1 MMPRKKRITLAIAIP
16 VIIVIIIITTGIL
29 LYLNTDMF
37 KSNKTL
43 FLKYLGENSE
53 NLKAI
58 QDVFESSEYEKKLQ
72 DNKYTETTE
81 IKANYTNNL
90 QTTSEDTSN
99 SINKAKIIIKGQK
112 DQPNKYCYKDF
123 KLIKEEDSTISEGNQ
138 NNDENSNSTNNEQG
152 IAEIEYIQNNDN
164 YGVRFSDLFKQYLL
178 VENNNLK
185 ELFEKIGYSE
195 QQLDNIPNSFEID
208 KMTLEDIKFTE
219 EELNNIKERYVNIV
233 SKNVTDKNFEKKSKQ
248 IISINDKN
256 ISTNAYILNL
266 TNEQL
271 NNLYINL
278 LEDLKQDDI
287 ILNKIEKIQ
296 EKISLIKINSS
307 ESLNLKEKFIENI
320 DSTIEKINKT
330 NIGSQETKIIVYEN
344 EGKTIRM
351 TVQGKDYEINF
362 DFLQEQEENEF
373 VITIKKEDIE
383 TQKLEIN
390 KNNEGL
396 KIYIQN
402 NDTDN
407 PIKIS
412 FEQNKNETNT
422 NSSNDSS
429 IKYEIK
435 NSKIEVNIKQK
446 TNIVDNFEN
455 QNVLNDQNSIELN
468 KLEKEQLNAV
478 LNQVTNALQQKT
490 DSISQEIK
498 GEDIQ
503 ELLKTLGII
512 KNEQKIE
519 GKEITETE
527 KNRFNSKFEILA
539 GEDLDNENVLKVVEG
554 LKENVLKAQVGSNQ
568 EIKVEVNKDSNN
580 EEVGRTLEEYIKEKE
595 DTKYNVTIE
604 HDENTGLVKYVIMT
618 PVEKN

>member
-1 MMPRKKRITLAIAIP
+1 MMPRKKRIALAIAIP
-16 VIIVIIIITTGIL
+16 VIIVMIIITTGIL

-123 KLIKEEDSTISEGNQ
+123 KLIKEEDSTISEENQ

-152 IAEIEYIQNNDN
+152 IAEIEYIQNNNN

-195 QQLDNIPNSFEID
+195 QQLGNIPNSFEID

-256 ISTNAYILNL
+256 ISTNAYILNI

-402 NDTDN
+402 NNTEN

-519 GKEITETE
+519 GGEITETE

-539 GEDLDNENVLKVVEG
+539 GENLDNENVLKVVEG

-580 EEVGRTLEEYIKEKE
+580 EEVGRALEEYIKEKE

>member
-1 MMPRKKRITLAIAIP
+1 MMPRKKRIALAIAIP
-16 VIIVIIIITTGIL
+16 VIIVMIIITTGIL

-123 KLIKEEDSTISEGNQ
+123 KLIKEEDSTISEENQ

-233 SKNVTDKNFEKKSKQ
+233 SKNVTDKDFEKKSKQ

-446 TNIVDNFEN
+446 TDIVDNFEN

-519 GKEITETE
+519 GGEITETE

-539 GEDLDNENVLKVVEG
+539 GENLDNENVLKVVEG

-580 EEVGRTLEEYIKEKE
+580 EEVGRALEEYIKEKE

>member
-1 MMPRKKRITLAIAIP
+1 MMPRKKRIALAIAIP
-16 VIIVIIIITTGIL
+16 VIIVMIIITTGIL

-58 QDVFESSEYEKKLQ
+58 QDVFESSEYKKKLQ

-233 SKNVTDKNFEKKSKQ
+233 SKNITDKNFEKKSKQ

-287 ILNKIEKIQ
+287 ILNRIEKIQ

-446 TNIVDNFEN
+446 TDIVDNFEN

-519 GKEITETE
+519 GGEITETE

-539 GEDLDNENVLKVVEG
+539 GENLDNENVLKVVEG

>member
-1 MMPRKKRITLAIAIP
+1 MMPRKKRIALAIAIP
-16 VIIVIIIITTGIL
+16 VIIVMIIITTGIL

-233 SKNVTDKNFEKKSKQ
+233 SKNVTDKDFEKKSKQ

-287 ILNKIEKIQ
+287 ILNRIEKIQ

-446 TNIVDNFEN
+446 TDIVDNFEN

-519 GKEITETE
+519 GGEITETE

-539 GEDLDNENVLKVVEG
+539 GENLDNENVLKVVEG

-580 EEVGRTLEEYIKEKE
+580 EEVGRALEEYIKEKE

>member
-1 MMPRKKRITLAIAIP
+1 MMPRKKRIALAIAIP

-123 KLIKEEDSTISEGNQ
+123 KLIKEEESTISEGNQ

-152 IAEIEYIQNNDN
+152 IAEMEYIQNNDN

-320 DSTIEKINKT
+320 DSTIEKINKS

-519 GKEITETE
+519 GGEITETE

-568 EIKVEVNKDSNN
+568 EIKVEVNKDSKN

>member
-519 GKEITETE
+519 GGEITETE

>member
-1 MMPRKKRITLAIAIP
+1 MMPRKKRIALAIAIP

-178 VENNNLK
+178 IENNNLK

-287 ILNKIEKIQ
+287 ILNSILWKQ
-296 EKISLIKINSS
+296 
-307 ESLNLKEKFIENI
+307 
-320 DSTIEKINKT
+320 
-330 NIGSQETKIIVYEN
+330 
-344 EGKTIRM
+344 
-351 TVQGKDYEINF
+351 
-362 DFLQEQEENEF
+362 
-373 VITIKKEDIE
+373 
-383 TQKLEIN
+383 
-390 KNNEGL
+390 
-396 KIYIQN
+396 IYR
-402 NDTDN
+402 
-407 PIKIS
+407 
-412 FEQNKNETNT
+412 
-422 NSSNDSS
+422 
-429 IKYEIK
+429 
-435 NSKIEVNIKQK
+435 
-446 TNIVDNFEN
+446 
-455 QNVLNDQNSIELN
+455 L
-468 KLEKEQLNAV
+468 
-478 LNQVTNALQQKT
+478 
-490 DSISQEIK
+490 
-498 GEDIQ
+498 
-503 ELLKTLGII
+503 
-512 KNEQKIE
+512 
-519 GKEITETE
+519 
-527 KNRFNSKFEILA
+527 
-539 GEDLDNENVLKVVEG
+539 
-554 LKENVLKAQVGSNQ
+554 
-568 EIKVEVNKDSNN
+568 
-580 EEVGRTLEEYIKEKE
+580 
-595 DTKYNVTIE
+595 
-604 HDENTGLVKYVIMT
+604 
-618 PVEKN
+618 

>member
-1 MMPRKKRITLAIAIP
+1 MMPRKKRIALAIAIP

-233 SKNVTDKNFEKKSKQ
+233 SKNITDKNFEKKSKQ

-287 ILNKIEKIQ
+287 ILNRIEKIQ

-446 TNIVDNFEN
+446 TDIVDNFEN

-519 GKEITETE
+519 GGEITETE

-539 GEDLDNENVLKVVEG
+539 GENLDNENVLKVVEG

>member
-1 MMPRKKRITLAIAIP
+1 MMPRKKRIALAIAIP

-152 IAEIEYIQNNDN
+152 IAEMEYIQNNDN

-320 DSTIEKINKT
+320 DSTIEKINKS

-519 GKEITETE
+519 GEEITETE

>member
-1 MMPRKKRITLAIAIP
+1 MMPRKKRIALAIAIP

-123 KLIKEEDSTISEGNQ
+123 KLIKEEESTISEGNQ

-320 DSTIEKINKT
+320 DSTIEKINKS

-519 GKEITETE
+519 GGEITETE

>member
-1 MMPRKKRITLAIAIP
+1 MMPRKKRIALAIAIP
-16 VIIVIIIITTGIL
+16 VIIVMIIITTGIL

-37 KSNKTL
+37 KSNKIL

-58 QDVFESSEYEKKLQ
+58 QNVFESSEYEKKLQ

-112 DQPNKYCYKDF
+112 DQPSKYCYKDF

-287 ILNKIEKIQ
+287 ILNRIEKIQ

-402 NDTDN
+402 NNTDN

-446 TNIVDNFEN
+446 TDIVDNFEN

-498 GEDIQ
+498 VEDIQ

-519 GKEITETE
+519 GGEITETE

-539 GEDLDNENVLKVVEG
+539 GENLDNENVLKVVEG

>member
-1 MMPRKKRITLAIAIP
+1 MMPRKKRIALAIAIP

-580 EEVGRTLEEYIKEKE
+580 EEAGRALEEYIKEKE

>member
-1 MMPRKKRITLAIAIP
+1 MMPRKKRIALAIAIP

-152 IAEIEYIQNNDN
+152 IAEIEYIKNNDN

-320 DSTIEKINKT
+320 DSTIEKINKS

-519 GKEITETE
+519 GGEITETE

>member
-1 MMPRKKRITLAIAIP
+1 MMPRKKRIALAIAIP
-16 VIIVIIIITTGIL
+16 VIIVMIIITTGIL

-152 IAEIEYIQNNDN
+152 IAEIEYIQNNNN

-195 QQLDNIPNSFEID
+195 QQLGNIPNSFEID

-256 ISTNAYILNL
+256 ISTNAYILNI

-402 NDTDN
+402 NNTEN

-519 GKEITETE
+519 GGEITETE

-539 GEDLDNENVLKVVEG
+539 GENLDNENVLKVVEG

-580 EEVGRTLEEYIKEKE
+580 EEVGRALEEYIKEKE

>member
-271 NNLYINL
+271 NKLYINL

-519 GKEITETE
+519 GGEITETE

>member
-1 MMPRKKRITLAIAIP
+1 MMPRKKRIALAIAIP

-152 IAEIEYIQNNDN
+152 IAEIEYIKNNDN

-320 DSTIEKINKT
+320 DSTIEKINKS

-519 GKEITETE
+519 GEEITETE

-580 EEVGRTLEEYIKEKE
+580 EEVGRALEEYIKEKE

>member
-1 MMPRKKRITLAIAIP
+1 MMPRKKRIALAIAIP

-178 VENNNLK
+178 IENNNLK

-195 QQLDNIPNSFEID
+195 QQLDNIPNSFEIN

-402 NDTDN
+402 NDTHN

-580 EEVGRTLEEYIKEKE
+580 EEAGRALEEYIKEKE

>member
-1 MMPRKKRITLAIAIP
+1 MMPRKKRIALAIAIP

-233 SKNVTDKNFEKKSKQ
+233 SKNVTDKDFEKKSKQ

-351 TVQGKDYEINF
+351 AVQGKDYEINF

-519 GKEITETE
+519 GGEITETE

-539 GEDLDNENVLKVVEG
+539 GENLDNENVLKVVEG

-580 EEVGRTLEEYIKEKE
+580 EEVGRALEKYIKEKE

>member
-1 MMPRKKRITLAIAIP
+1 MMPRKKRIALAIAIP
-16 VIIVIIIITTGIL
+16 VIIVMIIITTGIL

-138 NNDENSNSTNNEQG
+138 NNDENSNSANNEQG

-256 ISTNAYILNL
+256 ISTNAYILNI

-402 NDTDN
+402 NNTEN

-519 GKEITETE
+519 GGEITETE

-539 GEDLDNENVLKVVEG
+539 GENLDNENVLKVVEG

-580 EEVGRTLEEYIKEKE
+580 EEVGRALEEYIKEKE

>member
-1 MMPRKKRITLAIAIP
+1 MMPRKKRIALAIAIP
-16 VIIVIIIITTGIL
+16 VIIVMIIITTGIL

-138 NNDENSNSTNNEQG
+138 NNDENSNSANNEQG

-256 ISTNAYILNL
+256 ISTNAYILNI

-402 NDTDN
+402 NNTEN

-512 KNEQKIE
+512 KNKQKIE
-519 GKEITETE
+519 GGEITETE

-539 GEDLDNENVLKVVEG
+539 GENLDNENVLKVVEG

-580 EEVGRTLEEYIKEKE
+580 EEVGRALEEYIKEKE

>member
-1 MMPRKKRITLAIAIP
+1 MMPRKKRIALAIAIP
-16 VIIVIIIITTGIL
+16 VIIVMIIITTGIL

-58 QDVFESSEYEKKLQ
+58 QDIFESSEYEKKLQ

-138 NNDENSNSTNNEQG
+138 NNDENSNITNNEQG

-256 ISTNAYILNL
+256 ISTNAYILNI

-519 GKEITETE
+519 GGEITETE

-539 GEDLDNENVLKVVEG
+539 GENLDNENVLKVVEG

-580 EEVGRTLEEYIKEKE
+580 EEVGRALEEYIKEKE

>member
-580 EEVGRTLEEYIKEKE
+580 EEAGRALEEYIKEKE

>member
-1 MMPRKKRITLAIAIP
+1 MMPRKKRIALAIAIP
-16 VIIVIIIITTGIL
+16 VIIVMIIITTGIL

-99 SINKAKIIIKGQK
+99 SINKAKIMIKGQK

-519 GKEITETE
+519 GEEITETE

>member
-72 DNKYTETTE
+72 DNKYTESTE

-178 VENNNLK
+178 IENNNLK

-580 EEVGRTLEEYIKEKE
+580 EEAGRALEEYIKEKE

>member
-1 MMPRKKRITLAIAIP
+1 MMPRKKRIALAIAIP

-123 KLIKEEDSTISEGNQ
+123 KLIKEEESTISEGNQ

-152 IAEIEYIQNNDN
+152 IAEMEYIQNNDN

-519 GKEITETE
+519 GEEITETE

>member
-1 MMPRKKRITLAIAIP
+1 MMPRKKRIALAIAIP

-152 IAEIEYIQNNDN
+152 IAEIEYIKNNDN

-320 DSTIEKINKT
+320 DSTIEKINKS

-396 KIYIQN
+396 KIYVQN

-519 GKEITETE
+519 GEEITETE

-580 EEVGRTLEEYIKEKE
+580 EEVGRALEEYIKEKE

>member
-1 MMPRKKRITLAIAIP
+1 MMPRKKRIALAIAIP
-16 VIIVIIIITTGIL
+16 VIIVMIIITTGIL

-58 QDVFESSEYEKKLQ
+58 QDIFESSEYEKKLQ

-123 KLIKEEDSTISEGNQ
+123 KLIKEEDSTISEENQ

-519 GKEITETE
+519 GGEITETE

>member
-1 MMPRKKRITLAIAIP
+1 MMPRKKRIALAIAIP
-16 VIIVIIIITTGIL
+16 VIIVMIIITTGIL

-402 NDTDN
+402 NNTDN

-446 TNIVDNFEN
+446 TDIVDNFEN

-519 GKEITETE
+519 GGEITETE

-539 GEDLDNENVLKVVEG
+539 GENLDNENVLKVVEG

>member
-1 MMPRKKRITLAIAIP
+1 MMPRKKRIALAIAIP
-16 VIIVIIIITTGIL
+16 VIIVMIIITTGIL

-58 QDVFESSEYEKKLQ
+58 QDIFESSEYEKKLQ

-402 NDTDN
+402 NNTDN

-446 TNIVDNFEN
+446 TDIVDNFEN

-519 GKEITETE
+519 GGEITETE

-539 GEDLDNENVLKVVEG
+539 GENLDNENVLKVVEG

>member
-1 MMPRKKRITLAIAIP
+1 
-16 VIIVIIIITTGIL
+16 
-29 LYLNTDMF
+29 
-37 KSNKTL
+37 
-43 FLKYLGENSE
+43 
-53 NLKAI
+53 
-58 QDVFESSEYEKKLQ
+58 
-72 DNKYTETTE
+72 
-81 IKANYTNNL
+81 
-90 QTTSEDTSN
+90 
-99 SINKAKIIIKGQK
+99 
-112 DQPNKYCYKDF
+112 
-123 KLIKEEDSTISEGNQ
+123 
-138 NNDENSNSTNNEQG
+138 
-152 IAEIEYIQNNDN
+152 
-164 YGVRFSDLFKQYLL
+164 
-178 VENNNLK
+178 
-185 ELFEKIGYSE
+185 
-195 QQLDNIPNSFEID
+195 
-208 KMTLEDIKFTE
+208 
-219 EELNNIKERYVNIV
+219 
-233 SKNVTDKNFEKKSKQ
+233 
-248 IISINDKN
+248 
-256 ISTNAYILNL
+256 
-266 TNEQL
+266 
-271 NNLYINL
+271 
-278 LEDLKQDDI
+278 
-287 ILNKIEKIQ
+287 
-296 EKISLIKINSS
+296 
-307 ESLNLKEKFIENI
+307 
-320 DSTIEKINKT
+320 
-330 NIGSQETKIIVYEN
+330 
-344 EGKTIRM
+344 M

-519 GKEITETE
+519 GEEITETE

>member
-1 MMPRKKRITLAIAIP
+1 MMPRKKRIALAIAIP

-519 GKEITETE
+519 GEEITETE

-580 EEVGRTLEEYIKEKE
+580 EEAGRALEEYIKEKE

>member
-1 MMPRKKRITLAIAIP
+1 MMPRKKRIALAIAIP

-123 KLIKEEDSTISEGNQ
+123 KLIKEEDSTISEENQ

-152 IAEIEYIQNNDN
+152 IAEMEYIQNNDN

-320 DSTIEKINKT
+320 DSTIEKINKS

-519 GKEITETE
+519 GGEITETE

>member
-1 MMPRKKRITLAIAIP
+1 MMPRKKRIALAIAIP

-320 DSTIEKINKT
+320 DSTIEKINKS

-519 GKEITETE
+519 GGEITETE

-604 HDENTGLVKYVIMT
+604 YDENTGLVKYVIMT

>member
-1 MMPRKKRITLAIAIP
+1 MMPRKKRIALAIAIP
-16 VIIVIIIITTGIL
+16 VIIVMIIITTGIL

-58 QDVFESSEYEKKLQ
+58 QDIFESSEYEKKLQ

-123 KLIKEEDSTISEGNQ
+123 KLIKEEDSTISEENQ

-256 ISTNAYILNL
+256 ISTNAYILNI

-519 GKEITETE
+519 GGEITETE

-539 GEDLDNENVLKVVEG
+539 GENLDNENVLKVVEG

>member
-1 MMPRKKRITLAIAIP
+1 MMPRKKRIALAIAIP

-178 VENNNLK
+178 IENNNLK

-195 QQLDNIPNSFEID
+195 QQLDNIPNSFEIN

-219 EELNNIKERYVNIV
+219 EELNNIKERDVNIV

-402 NDTDN
+402 NDTHN

-412 FEQNKNETNT
+412 FEQNKNETTT
-422 NSSNDSS
+422 NSSNDSI

-580 EEVGRTLEEYIKEKE
+580 EEAGRALEEYIKEKE

>member
-1 MMPRKKRITLAIAIP
+1 MMPRKKRIALAIAIP

-178 VENNNLK
+178 IENNNLK

-580 EEVGRTLEEYIKEKE
+580 EEVGRALEEYIKEKE

>member
-1 MMPRKKRITLAIAIP
+1 MMPRKKRIALAIAIP

-152 IAEIEYIQNNDN
+152 IAEIEYIKNNDN

-519 GKEITETE
+519 GEEITETE

-580 EEVGRTLEEYIKEKE
+580 EEVGRALEEYIKEKE

>member
-1 MMPRKKRITLAIAIP
+1 MMPRKKRIALAIAIP

-178 VENNNLK
+178 IENNNLK

-256 ISTNAYILNL
+256 ISTNAYILNI

-519 GKEITETE
+519 GEEITETE

-580 EEVGRTLEEYIKEKE
+580 EEVGRALEEYIKEKE

>member
-1 MMPRKKRITLAIAIP
+1 MMPRKKRIALAIAIP

-519 GKEITETE
+519 GGEITETE

-539 GEDLDNENVLKVVEG
+539 GENLDNENVLKVVEG

-580 EEVGRTLEEYIKEKE
+580 EEVGRALEEYIKEKE